1 MIYGFSWEN
10 KKFQCWDYSD
20 HEEGAYGP
28 KCSVPM
34 ECQNVRNFHVIILKF
49 VNILKFGRRNMF
61 FNFEANQI
69 MSEGV
74 LGQNILFTQVVMT
87 EVIFIQFVRNLA
99 WFLGLVE
106 IPMLG
111 PLGTMGWGVMD
122 WNALFSRNVKTD
134 INFIQ
139 SLWNVTWLLE

>member
-1 MIYGFSWEN
+1 
-10 KKFQCWDYSD
+10 
-20 HEEGAYGP
+20 
-28 KCSVPM
+28 
-34 ECQNVRNFHVIILKF
+34 
-49 VNILKFGRRNMF
+49 MF

-111 PLGTMGWGVMD
+111 PLGTMG
-122 WNALFSRNVKTD
+122 
-134 INFIQ
+134 
-139 SLWNVTWLLE
+139 